1 MFVTFMFQNISND
14 AMDGKKCVN
23 NIFVTLLCQKL
34 YFIDE
39 VLAKFRG
46 VNSVYAQIM
55 NSWREKV
62 KRKTWLDMWKQIWSW
77 KTLHFETS
85 LKTERNYWISMI
97 YLKPRNGIWMN
108 RKIWIF
114 VLMLNHVGW
123 TLIYSTWQD

>member
-1 MFVTFMFQNISND
+1 MFVTFMFQNIPND

-55 NSWREKV
+55 NS
-62 KRKTWLDMWKQIWSW
+62 
-77 KTLHFETS
+77 
-85 LKTERNYWISMI
+85 
-97 YLKPRNGIWMN
+97 
-108 RKIWIF
+108 
-114 VLMLNHVGW
+114 
-123 TLIYSTWQD
+123 